1 MTTARTKAATTSA
14 SFGTRILTQC
24 IPGLVSGGSAECKRY
39 AREWGLKTRGL
50 RSTLDMDG
58 GKFYQGWERLADQ
71 AAWPALGPNRHF
83 ASPQGPPIMPA
94 DSMALASLNPSL
106 PVCRERVVS
115 VQRQEEHFACVFA
128 NQTKLLL
135 HRFLAKSVAIGDE
148 ITFPIPAPDAG
159 APKFSSTRMPPP
171 GRAVISTRR
180 QSDTSASPSRT
191 NEISTSFLP
200 RFNGEASASARFSCL
215 ARFCAST
222 SIASRLRPTKSI
234 IPLCTRSCVS
244 QPALRPLNFAWLSS
258 CAIWN

>member
-1 MTTARTKAATTSA
+1 MTVCGAVSPNSQEEVEPCLAPKTQKPRYCGCSAFTSNGKDLRTN
-14 SFGTRILTQC
+14 Q
-24 IPGLVSGGSAECKRY
+24 
-39 AREWGLKTRGL
+39 
-50 RSTLDMDG
+50 LDLHLD
-58 GKFYQGWERLADQ
+58 
-71 AAWPALGPNRHF
+71 PNRHF

-222 SIASRLRPTKSI
+222 SIACRLRPTKSI